1 MIETDTQDNKK
12 VKQPSRPTSMIE
24 TDKHDPGHQEGDNK
38 HDRDRRPAKKVAA
51 KTQNL
56 QKELRMRKELQKES
70 PAKKVAER
78 TAESKYLQ
86 KWVAESKDLQ
96 NWKLRRQWEAK
107 HREEPGYDNG
117 MTMGHFSESATLDV
131 IVSYR
136 VCIQAR
142 VGQGL
147 R

>member
-24 TDKHDPGHQEGDNK
+24 TDKHDPGHQAGDIE

-51 KTQNL
+51 KT
-56 QKELRMRKELQKES
+56 
-70 PAKKVAER
+70 PAER
-78 TAESKYLQ
+78 AAETEFLTR
-86 KWVAESKDLQ
+86 WAKDQTRLAMQ
-96 NWKLRRQWEAK
+96 EKLRRGWEAK
-107 HREEPGYDNG
+107 YRKEPGYDNG
-117 MTMGHFSESATLDV
+117 MTMGHFYESATLDV